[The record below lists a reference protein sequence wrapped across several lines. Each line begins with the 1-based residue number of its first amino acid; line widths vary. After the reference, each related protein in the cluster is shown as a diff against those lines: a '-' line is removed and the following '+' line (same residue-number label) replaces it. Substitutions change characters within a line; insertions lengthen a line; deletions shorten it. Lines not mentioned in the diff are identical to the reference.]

1 MKSWLGE
8 KLPVLATIFTIGF
21 VNVLTFA
28 NFPSLWLVNNLL
40 FSIFFCIYQNCGQV
54 FYMFLSLCLSHFLC
68 FYNPWNLPI
77 AKGCNVW
84 VLANGKQITDFH
96 IVIWYL
102 KFELL
107 FLIIAMT
114 RAGREPCVVLAV
126 RKAVPAETRLRGVT
140 REASAMW

>member
-1 MKSWLGE
+1 ME
-8 KLPVLATIFTIGF
+8 NKL
-21 VNVLTFA
+21 LT
-28 NFPSLWLVNNLL
+28 
-40 FSIFFCIYQNCGQV
+40 SI
-54 FYMFLSLCLSHFLC
+54 LSFERQ
-68 FYNPWNLPI
+68 
-77 AKGCNVW
+77 K
-84 VLANGKQITDFH
+84 
-96 IVIWYL
+96 YL